1 MVGQGGSGATRGVDP
16 AAALHR
22 RAEAMRDLEDGRLPE
37 AEARLDALLEGLRDA
52 GPPTIQTIQVL
63 TDRATVRR
71 YANRW
76 DDALADIDDAEQRAR
91 SMKEVPRRA
100 TLPPLLHLRAK
111 LLLSRLELLGP
122 DAAGAS
128 DILAAAGRI
137 TEELRTFAWVPWAAD
152 ELESDIAYRSGEWD
166 RAARLAVATATTL
179 RQLGWEVGAAR
190 LQLRSGEAFI
200 ELEDLDAASTQL
212 SAASD
217 FFARRGPAPDLGAT
231 GLARAWLAQARGD
244 TADAWALARQALD
257 EIERQ
262 IRSFH
267 VASEQR
273 RFVLDKARYY
283 DRAFAIALALPGN
296 EGVVGAWTVAER
308 AKSFYLCQLV
318 ANAQVELFDGVDVV
332 SVRRLREMEQAFD
345 TAEMRLAQ
353 LGDAPSAEHDEARE
367 RRDDLSRRRLE
378 LVETLMRANPRWAAL
393 RVPPPLDLE
402 AEIAKLGPRWSALGY
417 FWRRTGHGARALH
430 IFTSVAG
437 SAPAHVE
444 VPWTP
449 EDLAVLRAACV
460 HLRGEEMPGEDIFAA
475 VFPAALAEKILP
487 AAVRDAFPA
496 DTSLL
501 ISTHEE
507 LRALP
512 LHALPIDGEAVL
524 IDRWPVQY
532 LPTFALFPLRRGD
545 AIPDR
550 VLALGCVE
558 GAFGGPPLPE
568 VRDEVASVR
577 AAWETERPGRITTAI
592 IPDDGASPAAAGAPL
607 ERWSDYGV
615 VHLACHGDFPK
626 GRPFDAS
633 LMLGDEQ
640 IGPSD
645 LFATRLRASL
655 VALSACSLG
664 RSEDNDAVPDPVVDE
679 WAGLLLPLSYA
690 GAESVL
696 MSLWAAD
703 SATAQRVMTELHRA
717 LGAGAGP
724 AVALQRAIAAVRSM
738 PPSLWANW
746 YLAGL
751 PPQMGKEVPR

>member
-1 MVGQGGSGATRGVDP
+1 MVGQGASDAKRGVDS
-16 AAALHR
+16 AAVLHR
-22 RAEAMRDLEDGRLPE
+22 RAEAIRDLDDGLLPQ
-37 AEARLDALLEGLRDA
+37 AEAKLDALLEGLRDA
-52 GPPTIQTIQVL
+52 PGSTGPTIQAL

-76 DDALADIDDAEQRAR
+76 DDALADVDDAERLAQ
-91 SMKEVPRRA
+91 SMKMIPRRA
-100 TLPPLLHLRAK
+100 AVPPLLHLRAK
-111 LLLSRLELLGP
+111 LLLSRLEQLGP

-128 DILAAAGRI
+128 GVLAEARRI

-166 RAARLAVATATTL
+166 RAARLAIVTAAAL
-179 RQLGWEVGAAR
+179 RRLGWVVGVAR
-190 LQLRSGEAFI
+190 LQLRAGEAFI
-200 ELEDLDAASTQL
+200 ESGDLDAASAEL
-212 SAASD
+212 AAASD

-231 GLARAWLAQARGD
+231 RLALAWLAHARGD
-244 TADAWALARQALD
+244 TAVAWALARQALD

-262 IRSFH
+262 IRSFR

-283 DRAFAIALALPGN
+283 DRAFAIALALPGG
-296 EGVVGAWTVAER
+296 EGVLGAWTVAER
-308 AKSFYLCQLV
+308 AKSFYICQLV
-318 ANAQVELFDGVDVV
+318 ANAHVELFDGVDVT
-332 SVRRLREMEQAFD
+332 SVRRLGELEHAFD
-345 TAEMRLAQ
+345 AVEMRLAR
-353 LGDAPSAEHDEARE
+353 LGGAPGPEQDETKAQ
-367 RRDDLSRRRLE
+367 RDDLSNQRLE
-378 LVETLMRANPRWAAL
+378 LLETMMRANPRWAAL
-393 RVPPPLDLE
+393 RVPRPLDLG
-402 AEIAKLGPRWSALGY
+402 AELATLGPSWTALGF

-430 IFTSVAG
+430 LFTSVAG

-449 EDLAVLRAACV
+449 EDVGLLRAACV
-460 HLRGEEMPGEDIFAA
+460 HLRTEEMPGEDIFAA
-475 VFPAALAEKILP
+475 VFPDVLAEKVLP
-487 AAVRDAFPA
+487 VAVRSTFSVE
-496 DTSLL
+496 TSLL

-512 LHALPIDGEAVL
+512 LHALPIDRKAVL

-532 LPTFALFPLRRGD
+532 LPTFALFPLRRGN

-568 VRDEVASVR
+568 LRDEVASVR
-577 AAWETERPGRITTAI
+577 AAWEADRPGRVTTAI

-607 ERWSDYGV
+607 ERWSNYGV
-615 VHLACHGDFPK
+615 LHLACHGDFPK

-633 LMLGDEQ
+633 LLLGDVQ
-640 IGPSD
+640 IGASD

-664 RSEDNDAVPDPVVDE
+664 RSDDENSVPDPVVDE

-703 SATAQRVMTELHRA
+703 SATTKRVMIELHRA
-717 LGAGAGP
+717 LGTGARP
-724 AVALQRAIAAVRSM
+724 AVALQRAIAAVRSL

-751 PPQMGKEVPR
+751 PREEESEVSQ